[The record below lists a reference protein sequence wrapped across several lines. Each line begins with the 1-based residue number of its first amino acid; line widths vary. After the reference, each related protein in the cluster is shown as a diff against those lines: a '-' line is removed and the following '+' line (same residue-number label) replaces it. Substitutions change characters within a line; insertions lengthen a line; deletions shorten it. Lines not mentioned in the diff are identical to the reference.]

1 MRRLPDLTLMLV
13 TDAAMM
19 ARRGVVE
26 TSLAAVAGGV
36 TVVQL
41 RDKTADDESLTALAR
56 ALRESLAPL
65 GVPLIV
71 NDRVAVA
78 IAAEAEGLHIG
89 QEDGSPAEAR
99 ARIRAEMILGLSVTG
114 PADVATVDPAVVDYV
129 GLGPVI
135 ASATKADAAPPLGLD
150 GTRAIGATLGLPW
163 VAIGGIGTGNAA
175 AIMATGASGLAV
187 VSAIAAADDP
197 RAAAAGL
204 RAAIQEGRMA

>member
-1 MRRLPDLTLMLV
+1 MVQGKPV
-13 TDAAMM
+13 DAAMM

-41 RDKTADDESLTALAR
+41 RDKTADDESLTTLAR

-71 NDRVAVA
+71 NDRVNVA

-99 ARIRAEMILGLSVTG
+99 ARIGAEMILGLSVTG
-114 PADVATVDPAVVDYV
+114 PADVATVDPAVVAYV

-135 ASATKADAAPPLGLD
+135 ASAHKADAAPPLGLD

-163 VAIGGIGTGNAA
+163 VAIGGIDVGNAA
-175 AIMATGASGLAV
+175 AIIATGASGLAV

-204 RAAIQEGRMA
+204 REAMRRAREA

>member
-99 ARIRAEMILGLSVTG
+99 AQIRAEMILGLSVTG
-114 PADVATVDPAVVDYV
+114 PA
-129 GLGPVI
+129 
-135 ASATKADAAPPLGLD
+135 
-150 GTRAIGATLGLPW
+150 
-163 VAIGGIGTGNAA
+163 
-175 AIMATGASGLAV
+175 
-187 VSAIAAADDP
+187 
-197 RAAAAGL
+197 
-204 RAAIQEGRMA
+204 

>member
-41 RDKTADDESLTALAR
+41 RDKTASDESLTALAR

-71 NDRVAVA
+71 NDRVNVA

-99 ARIRAEMILGLSVTG
+99 ARIGTEMILGLSVTG

-163 VAIGGIGTGNAA
+163 VAIGGIDVGNAA
-175 AIMATGASGLAV
+175 AIIATGASGLAV

-197 RAAAAGL
+197 RAAAAEL
-204 RAAIQEGRMA
+204 RAAIQEGRVA

>member
-41 RDKTADDESLTALAR
+41 RDKTASDESLTALAR

-71 NDRVAVA
+71 NDRVNVA

-99 ARIRAEMILGLSVTG
+99 ARIGTEMILGLSVTG

-163 VAIGGIGTGNAA
+163 VAIGGIDVGNAA
-175 AIMATGASGLAV
+175 AIIATGASGLAV

-204 RAAIQEGRMA
+204 RAAIQEGRVA